1 MEIRLIIFLLGGIF
15 LSNDCFSQNL
25 NKYGQVTS
33 SASDIVN
40 KNGAVGLW
48 GIRSTGENIPY
59 APIVITSDVT
69 DVTATTAT
77 GNGTITSTGG
87 AAVTA
92 SGVCW
97 STSTGPTTS
106 GNRTT
111 DGSGIGSFNSAVTG
125 LTSGTKYYVRA
136 YVTTSIATAYGEEVS
151 FTTSLARGTLY
162 QGGTIIY
169 IYYTDTGIHGYIVA
183 KEDVGWY
190 PWTDAFT
197 ACDNYINPDTGTGS
211 YSDWHLPG
219 MTDLYNIQSLLSSIP
234 DIILLGAYWSSEQY
248 SSTDGKV
255 LNFNTGLSWHY
266 PKSFSVRVRAVRYF

>member
-1 MEIRLIIFLLGGIF
+1 MFYRPETGFSLIIIINPIAQKNDKQMKIRLLIFLLGGLFI
-15 LSNDCFSQNL
+15 SKDCFSQNL

-33 SASDIVN
+33 SASEIVN

-59 APIVITSDVT
+59 APIVTTSAVT
-69 DVTATTAT
+69 DVTATKAT
-77 GNGTITSTGG
+77 GHGTITSTGG

-136 YVTTSIATAYGEEVS
+136 YVTTSIATA
-151 FTTSLARGTLY
+151 
-162 QGGTIIY
+162 
-169 IYYTDTGIHGYIVA
+169 
-183 KEDVGWY
+183 
-190 PWTDAFT
+190 
-197 ACDNYINPDTGTGS
+197 
-211 YSDWHLPG
+211 
-219 MTDLYNIQSLLSSIP
+219 
-234 DIILLGAYWSSEQY
+234 
-248 SSTDGKV
+248 
-255 LNFNTGLSWHY
+255 
-266 PKSFSVRVRAVRYF
+266 